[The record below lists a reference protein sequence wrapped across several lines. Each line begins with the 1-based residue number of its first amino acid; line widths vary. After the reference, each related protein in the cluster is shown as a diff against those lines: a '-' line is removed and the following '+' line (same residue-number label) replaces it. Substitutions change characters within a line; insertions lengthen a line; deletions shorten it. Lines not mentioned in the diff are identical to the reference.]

1 MLPAKHVEIKSNT
14 FAPNT
19 HLSFEQVSL
28 KLQVLMR
35 LQQSPPHRLTGFSG
49 DANGN
54 DMEMGVQYLC
64 WTTARNLQVS
74 YLLFAPGM
82 NLTALHQSYPLPDF
96 VRDESGD
103 PEVE

>member
-1 MLPAKHVEIKSNT
+1 
-14 FAPNT
+14 
-19 HLSFEQVSL
+19 
-28 KLQVLMR
+28 MR

-74 YLLFAPGM
+74 YLLSAPGV
-82 NLTALHQSYPLPDF
+82 NLTALHQSYPLPGF

-103 PEVE
+103 AEVE

>member
-1 MLPAKHVEIKSNT
+1 M
-14 FAPNT
+14 
-19 HLSFEQVSL
+19 
-28 KLQVLMR
+28 
-35 LQQSPPHRLTGFSG
+35 GFSG

-74 YLLFAPGM
+74 YLLSAPGM
-82 NLTALHQSYPLPDF
+82 NLTALHQSYPLPGF

-103 PEVE
+103 AEVE